1 MEGLGFVLLACY
13 LHPLLKLVFMDQ
25 LHSSTGKPV
34 TNVGDNER
42 VLSAIAG
49 SLLLYFV
56 TKKHKVD
63 SLLLLGG
70 GYLLYRAVSGH
81 CPVYGA
87 VRGRRE
93 KEHVSNTTI
102 RTHVIVN
109 RPRKEVYAF
118 WRNLENLP
126 LFMKH
131 LEHVDDLDGI
141 TSAWK
146 LRLPG
151 GVGDIRWEAKIVKE
165 EEDRELSWTSV
176 AGAPIENTGKINF
189 SDTPGNATRVDVM
202 LSYRAP
208 LGVIG
213 ERLSRLLTPA
223 FRDKVEEDIH
233 NFKHYVENTG
243 L

>member
-1 MEGLGFVLLACY
+1 
-13 LHPLLKLVFMDQ
+13 MDQ
-25 LHSSTGKPV
+25 SLSPAGKPSI
-34 TNVGDNER
+34 NVGDTER
-42 VLSAIAG
+42 ILSAVGG

-81 CPVYGA
+81 CPVYSTLQERKAAGP
-87 VRGRRE
+87 
-93 KEHVSNTTI
+93 SNINI

-109 RPRKEVYAF
+109 RPKEEVYAL

-131 LEHVDDLDGI
+131 LENVDVIDNT

-146 LRLPG
+146 LKMPAGL
-151 GVGDIRWEAKIVKE
+151 GDIRWEAKIVKE
-165 EEDRELSWTSV
+165 EYGVELSWHSV
-176 AGAPIENTGKINF
+176 PGASIENTGKINF
-189 SDTPGNATRVDVM
+189 SSTPGNATRIDVM

-208 LGVIG
+208 MGVVG
-213 ERLSRLLTPA
+213 ERISRLFTPA
-223 FRDKVEEDIH
+223 FQKKVEEDIH
-233 NFKHYVENTG
+233 NFKYHVENADLSG
-243 L
+243 NA